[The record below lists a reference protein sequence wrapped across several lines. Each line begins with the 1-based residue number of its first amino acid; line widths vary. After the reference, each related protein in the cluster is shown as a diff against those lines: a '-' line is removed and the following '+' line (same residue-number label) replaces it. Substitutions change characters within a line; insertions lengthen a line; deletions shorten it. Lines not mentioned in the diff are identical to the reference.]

1 MDIAAEALA
10 FATKAHAGQVRK
22 YTGESYINHP
32 VEVAEIVKTVPHTE
46 AMIAAAYLHDVVE
59 DCGVLRPEIT
69 ARFGVDVS
77 DLVYWLTDV
86 SIGVKANRKERKAM
100 DRAHIAQAPD
110 AAKTIKLADLI
121 DNTKT
126 IASLDHK
133 FWKVYK
139 QEKIALLDALAGGD
153 ASLMEIAKAQVYDAL

>member
-1 MDIAAEALA
+1 MDVAAEALA

-22 YTGESYINHP
+22 YTGEPYINHP
-32 VEVAEIVKTVPHTE
+32 VDVAEIVKTVPHTE

-59 DCGVLRPEIT
+59 DCGVLRAEIT

-121 DNTKT
+121 DNTRT
-126 IASLDHK
+126 IAALDPD
-133 FWKVYK
+133 FWRVYRR
-139 QEKIALLDALAGGD
+139 EKIALLDVLCDGD
-153 ASLMEIAKAQVYDAL
+153 KTLMAIAKSHVSLG